1 MISEN
6 INEGVLF
13 CDGFEEALIGIA
25 EQYHSPAIAIYD
37 RGKVIEILV
46 QTKDMSYEDAEEYF
60 NYNIFHAWVGEQ
72 TPMFLS
78 YVDTQTLTRAII
90 RAQFARAARP
100 KDNSPTD
107 HKIIKKLAEYQQ
119 FFLQDGGYVD
129 DYDARYHGKDTF
141 PNLNDDK
148 NIIDG

>member
-1 MISEN
+1 MISES

-25 EQYHSPAIAIYD
+25 EQYHRTAIAIYD
-37 RGKVIEILV
+37 REKIIEILA
-46 QTKDMSYEDAEEYF
+46 KDMSYEEAEEYF
-60 NYNIFHAWVGEQ
+60 DYNIFQAWVGEQ

-78 YVDTQTLTRAII
+78 YVDTQTLTGAII
-90 RAQFARAARP
+90 LAQDIRVSQP
-100 KDNSPTD
+100 WNNSPTD
-107 HKIIKKLAEYQQ
+107 HKIIKKLAEYEQI
-119 FFLQDGGYVD
+119 FKQDGGYVD
-129 DYDARYHGKDTF
+129 DYDVRYHGKDTF

>member
-25 EQYHSPAIAIYD
+25 EQYHRPAIAIYD

-72 TPMFLS
+72 TPMF
-78 YVDTQTLTRAII
+78 V
-90 RAQFARAARP
+90 
-100 KDNSPTD
+100 SPME
-107 HKIIKKLAEYQQ
+107 EYD
-119 FFLQDGGYVD
+119 LEEIV
-129 DYDARYHGKDTF
+129 
-141 PNLNDDK
+141 
-148 NIIDG
+148 

>member
-1 MISEN
+1 
-6 INEGVLF
+6 
-13 CDGFEEALIGIA
+13 
-25 EQYHSPAIAIYD
+25 
-37 RGKVIEILV
+37 
-46 QTKDMSYEDAEEYF
+46 
-60 NYNIFHAWVGEQ
+60 
-72 TPMFLS
+72 MFLS